1 MNKYILCLFFG
12 MTLIFSGCSREIS
25 SDSLSGSA
33 QSPSAQEETRKESG
47 PSENAKPDET
57 VLSASRDIF
66 AMDTYMTIQCYGD
79 QCEEAADAAVLEI
92 ERLDSLLSV
101 GNPESE
107 IIMLKGS
114 GSAALSDDSAAMVE
128 EALSI
133 YDGTGG
139 AFDITVYPLMALW
152 GFIGGNPAVPDEDA
166 LHETLSK
173 VGSDKLHY
181 ETAEKSLTLGDGQGI
196 DLGGIAK
203 GYTSDRLME
212 IFAKYQLRSAMVS
225 LGGNV
230 QLYQTKPD
238 GYLWRCGIRDP
249 FAGQDSNALLGILS
263 ARDCAVITSGAYE
276 RCFADENGTVYHHI
290 LDPKTGYPAQSGL
303 SSSTIVSKSGM
314 LADALSTACYVSG
327 LDGAIQYWQT
337 RSGDFDM
344 ILVTDEKEV
353 YITRPLQ
360 GFQKC

>member
-1 MNKYILCLFFG
+1 MTNQVADMFLYNPQNFAETKRGLRLMNKYILCLFFG

-139 AFDITVYPLMALW
+139 
-152 GFIGGNPAVPDEDA
+152 
-166 LHETLSK
+166 
-173 VGSDKLHY
+173 
-181 ETAEKSLTLGDGQGI
+181 
-196 DLGGIAK
+196 
-203 GYTSDRLME
+203 
-212 IFAKYQLRSAMVS
+212 
-225 LGGNV
+225 
-230 QLYQTKPD
+230 
-238 GYLWRCGIRDP
+238 
-249 FAGQDSNALLGILS
+249 
-263 ARDCAVITSGAYE
+263 
-276 RCFADENGTVYHHI
+276 
-290 LDPKTGYPAQSGL
+290 
-303 SSSTIVSKSGM
+303 SSISRF
-314 LADALSTACYVSG
+314 
-327 LDGAIQYWQT
+327 T
-337 RSGDFDM
+337 R
-344 ILVTDEKEV
+344 
-353 YITRPLQ
+353 
-360 GFQKC
+360 